1 MPPARNSPPVPIDK
15 SKYGMNS
22 RMSPSHLMDI
32 KKMGTIARVNATKV
46 EGTNNHNPATDIYQT
61 RRAGIMISALKT
73 IPRALCYTCPST
85 VVSDVFS
92 DTAVYYVTTI
102 AGGGALSGDGGPAIT
117 TEINNPRDIAIDSY
131 RNVYFA
137 EQTTNRIRKVNA
149 STGIITTIAGKGPG
163 FSALDGEGGLA
174 IDAGLSAVSMVAVD
188 ASNNIY
194 CSSSYWIRKVT
205 ASTGIITTITSDEYL
220 TPRSVFF
227 NSSGIMYVVDWGWSN
242 ISTFNATTRNT
253 VIAGTGASG
262 YTGDGGPA
270 TSALVNHPNS
280 ACVDSYGNVYIAD
293 TDNNVIRKVT
303 ASTGIITT
311 IAGTGSEAFNGDN
324 LHALSTNLARPSDID
339 VDSSGNLYILDSVN
353 CVIRRMNASTG
364 IITIIAGTPRVSGF
378 SGDGGPAIGCQFNV
392 GGAISKMC
400 LDSSRNIYITDS
412 GNFRIRKL
420 TLA

>member
-32 KKMGTIARVNATKV
+32 KKMATIARVNATKV
-46 EGTNNHNPATDIYQT
+46 DGTNNHNQATDIYQT

-102 AGGGALSGDGGPAIT
+102 AGGGALPGDGGLAIT
-117 TEINNPRDIAIDSY
+117 TEINNPRDVAIDSY

-149 STGIITTIAGKGPG
+149 STGIITTIAGGG
-163 FSALDGEGGLA
+163 ALSGDGVLA
-174 IDAGLSAVSMVAVD
+174 IDAGLSGVYMVAVD

-194 CSSSYWIRKVT
+194 CNSAYWIRKVT
-205 ASTGIITTITSDEYL
+205 ASTGLITTITSDEYF

-227 NSSGIMYVVDWGWSN
+227 NSSGIMYVVDWAWSN

-262 YTGDGGPA
+262 YSGDGGLA
-270 TSALVNHPNS
+270 TSALVNQPNS

-324 LHALSTNLARPSDID
+324 LHALSTNLGRPSDID
-339 VDSSGNLYILDSVN
+339 VDSSGNLYILDSLN
-353 CVIRRMNASTG
+353 CVIRRMNTSTG

-378 SGDGGPAIGCQFNV
+378 SGDGGPAIGCQFDIGSTN
-392 GGAISKMC
+392 AKMC